1 MVLFKKLAGF
11 ARREAIL
18 CISAVCAVISMFFT
32 PPSVAYISYIDVRV
46 LCLLFCL
53 MAVVAGLRE
62 CRIFDLLSARVLSHG
77 AAGGCVALFLVL
89 APFFASMLVTNDVA
103 LITFVPLALSLLC
116 SSGHA
121 RALPLVVALQTVA
134 ANLGSMATPVGNPQ
148 NLFLYNYYS
157 VSSKAFFAA
166 VLPITGISFLLLA
179 VPSFFALRGK
189 FAALPETDTAPLSK
203 RIWLFAALFV
213 LCLLTVFRVLDY
225 RLLTAVTLLLLLA
238 IDRPALRQVDY
249 ALLAT
254 FVCFFIF
261 AGNIGAIPAVRSLF
275 TAALSGNALL
285 SSALASQIISNV
297 PSAVLLSVFT
307 DRWREL
313 LLGVDIGGLGT
324 PIASLASLISLKF
337 YSRCADAKTGKYLLI
352 FTALNIAFL
361 AVLLP
366 LGMLIS
372 Q

>member
-1 MVLFKKLAGF
+1 
-11 ARREAIL
+11 
-18 CISAVCAVISMFFT
+18 MFFT
-32 PPSVAYISYIDVRV
+32 PPSAAYISYIDVRV

-53 MAVVAGLRE
+53 MAVVAGFRE
-62 CRIFDLLSARVLSHG
+62 CRIFDLLSARVLAHG
-77 AAGGCVALFLVL
+77 AAGGFVALFLVL

-103 LITFVPLALSLLC
+103 LITFVPFALSLLC
-116 SSGHA
+116 STGHT
-121 RALPLVVALQTVA
+121 RALPLIVALQTVA

-179 VPSFFALRGK
+179 VPSFFALHGR
-189 FAALPETDTAPLSK
+189 FSALPGTDAAPLSK

-225 RLLTAVTLLLLLA
+225 RILTAVTLLLLLA
-238 IDRPALRQVDY
+238 VDRPVLRQVDY

-261 AGNIGAIPAVRSLF
+261 AGNIGAVPAVRNLF

-285 SSALASQIISNV
+285 SSALASQVISNV
-297 PSAVLLSVFT
+297 PAAVLLSVFT
-307 DRWREL
+307 DHWREL

-337 YSRCADAKTGKYLLI
+337 YSRSAGAKTGKYLLI
-352 FTALNIAFL
+352 FTAMNIVFL